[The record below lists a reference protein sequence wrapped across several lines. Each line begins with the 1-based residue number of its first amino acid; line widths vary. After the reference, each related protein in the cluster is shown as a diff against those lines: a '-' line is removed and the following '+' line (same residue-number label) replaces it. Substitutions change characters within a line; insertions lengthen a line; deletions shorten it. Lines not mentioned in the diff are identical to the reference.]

1 MDMLVHKKVTIDG
14 IEYERYEINKV
25 EWTFAKN
32 LVGVLVIYYD
42 DENKSGSLIRTHYFK
57 GEEEISV
64 NKLIE
69 QVIRIHDG
77 L

>member
-1 MDMLVHKKVTIDG
+1 MLVHKKVIIDN

-25 EWTFAKN
+25 EWTFKKN
-32 LVGVLVIYYD
+32 LVGVVVIYYD

-57 GEEEISV
+57 GKEEINV
-64 NKLIE
+64 NELIE